1 MQFFAY
7 KRLLV
12 VALLGLTTACGFHL
26 RKMDSLPFDAIY
38 VRGGTPAMQRDIK
51 RQLAGGGVKVV
62 ESAEDAQAALELMGD
77 RYEKRIM
84 SLSGKGLVR
93 EYELIYNVTF
103 RVRNS
108 PTENWGPPQTVEQ
121 RRDFTYDDTQLLAK
135 DAEEQ
140 RLISD
145 MRSEAV
151 REILR
156 RVGSLSKQAA
166 TAK

>member
-1 MQFFAY
+1 MQLSVF

-12 VALLGLTTACGFHL
+12 PALLVLTTACGFHL
-26 RKMDSLPFDAIY
+26 RKMESLPFDAIY
-38 VRGGTPAMQRDIK
+38 VQGGAPAMQRDIK

-103 RVRNS
+103 RVRNAS
-108 PTENWGPPQTVEQ
+108 TENWGPPQTVEQ

-140 RLISD
+140 RLVSD
-145 MRSEAV
+145 MRAEAV

-166 TAK
+166 PAQ